1 MSVRVAVPSSAPGG
15 LEAPMAQHF
24 GHCEVFTI
32 VELDHGEIKNTYT
45 LQNVPHSQGGCM
57 VPVNMLAQAGVNVLI
72 AGGMGMRP
80 LQGFLQNGIEVY
92 QDTVSRT
99 VQEAISAFMKS
110 NLTPFGTE
118 HVCRGGGGGGHCA
131 H

>member
-1 MSVRVAVPSSAPGG
+1 
-15 LEAPMAQHF
+15 MAQHF

-32 VELDHGEIKNTYT
+32 VELDDGEIKNTYT
-45 LQNVPHSQGGCM
+45 LQNAPHSQGGCM